1 MHRQIMDP
9 PKGKVVDHKNRNRL
23 DNTRINLRVCTH
35 AENTQNAR
43 NIQGT
48 YSRYKG
54 VSYRRGHSVLR
65 PFDSRPATCGRVG
78 RVDCYSIRSTVVVP
92 SMAIFAVM
100 GSLC

>member
-43 NIQGT
+43 KIQGT
-48 YSRYKG
+48 YSR
-54 VSYRRGHSVLR
+54 
-65 PFDSRPATCGRVG
+65 
-78 RVDCYSIRSTVVVP
+78 
-92 SMAIFAVM
+92 
-100 GSLC
+100 